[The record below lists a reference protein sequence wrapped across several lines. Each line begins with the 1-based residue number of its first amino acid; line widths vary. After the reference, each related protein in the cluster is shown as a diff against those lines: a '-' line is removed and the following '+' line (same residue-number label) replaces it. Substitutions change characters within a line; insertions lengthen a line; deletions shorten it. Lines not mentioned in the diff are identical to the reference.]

1 MEARASVPDR
11 QINEYKVECVCV
23 CVCVCARRCYCTL
36 SVSKHVCVCV
46 FVGVCVGVW
55 QCVCVTLAG
64 EAVNME
70 VCVFDAHH
78 LPTTHLPAAL
88 THDGRVSSTGER
100 RAAVVVAS
108 IQTRLV
114 LN

>member
-1 MEARASVPDR
+1 MCTECM
-11 QINEYKVECVCV
+11 CVCV
-23 CVCVCARRCYCTL
+23 CRCVAA
-36 SVSKHVCVCV
+36 
-46 FVGVCVGVW
+46 FF
-55 QCVCVTLAG
+55 VTLAG

-78 LPTTHLPAAL
+78 LPTTHLPTAL